1 MSLDAVFQRIQHAWH
16 DQHSRWGGKKTSYVI
31 SFIQPST
38 TEPCSTAYWVLSV
51 GFIQYLLEWHDI
63 LYFRES
69 WWHVGQLAEPVLLSG
84 APMGPV
90 PLPPL
95 SCALCLM
102 ERSRPLCV
110 LVCVCVHAGGMGVF
124 TGKRTC
130 RYLSLGFWSSVD
142 SSEHD
147 DNESR
152 IGKVPTLH
160 DLCSLDLSSYEGWPF
175 FFSLFFFYN
184 HVLSILW
191 LSPWI

>member
-1 MSLDAVFQRIQHAWH
+1 MCCNLQSTVCWFNPVFIGVAWH
-16 DQHSRWGGKKTSYVI
+16 I
-31 SFIQPST
+31 SEKASGMWASWLRLS
-38 TEPCSTAYWVLSV
+38 CWVELPL
-51 GFIQYLLEWHDI
+51 G
-63 LYFRES
+63 
-69 WWHVGQLAEPVLLSG
+69 
-84 APMGPV
+84 

-175 FFSLFFFYN
+175 FFSLFFFTIMFFRFYDWALEFKLLAKLCRGPVFVCVRQG
-184 HVLSILW
+184 VLLAK
-191 LSPWI
+191 